1 MKYKNSRLHPSQT
14 SKRESRE
21 SKVGFMP
28 GRRFMFQTASGAL
41 YSRTALLEEARTH
54 VWLDFSFDG
63 TLYDVPDTPESRP
76 TDTTYQPLP
85 EYPGTRGYA
94 ERNIPQQINI
104 LTGEPLPKWPEAQ
117 FVPSDRPPLSEPA
130 LRQANPYTVYLRTH
144 ASVTNDSLL
153 AFHTLLETVLS
164 VQDRPET
171 EVREIL
177 TLCAK
182 QGWFAPNCRE
192 VGEIT
197 NTCPVAEQF
206 NKLESTPDVQ
216 SRASQI
222 PEYSIP
228 GKYHDLV
235 YGRCED

>member
-1 MKYKNSRLHPSQT
+1 MTFQT
-14 SKRESRE
+14 ADRRE

-41 YSRTALLEEARTH
+41 YSRTALLEEARLH
-54 VWLDFSFDG
+54 SVWLDFSFDG
-63 TLYDVPDTPESRP
+63 TLYDVPDTPESAA
-76 TDTTYQPLP
+76 TDRYYTPAP

-94 ERNIPQQINI
+94 ERSIPQQVNI

-130 LRQANPYTVYLRTH
+130 PRQANPYTVYLRTH

-164 VQDRPET
+164 VQTSQPAQA
-171 EVREIL
+171 REIL
-177 TLCAK
+177 TLCARD
-182 QGWFAPNCRE
+182 GWFAPNCRE

-197 NTCPVAEQF
+197 NTCPAAEALQLN
-206 NKLESTPDVQ
+206 NKPEPDVQ

>member
-1 MKYKNSRLHPSQT
+1 MKYK
-14 SKRESRE
+14 RE

-28 GRRFMFQTASGAL
+28 GRRFVFQTASGAL
-41 YSRTALLEEARTH
+41 YSRTALLEEARCH
-54 VWLDFSFDG
+54 SVWLDFSFDG

-76 TDTTYQPLP
+76 TDSYYSPAP

-94 ERNIPQQINI
+94 ERNIPQQFNI
-104 LTGEPLPKWPEAQ
+104 LTGEPLPRWPEAQ

-130 LRQANPYTVYLRTH
+130 PRQANPYTVYLRTH

-153 AFHTLLETVLS
+153 QFHTLLETVLS
-164 VQDRPET
+164 VQTSQPAQA
-171 EVREIL
+171 REIL
-177 TLCAK
+177 TLCARE
-182 QGWFAPNCRE
+182 GWFAPNCRE

-197 NTCPVAEQF
+197 NTCPAAEYLKQLN
-206 NKLESTPDVQ
+206 NKPEPDVQ

>member
-1 MKYKNSRLHPSQT
+1 MKPNNFSQT
-14 SKRESRE
+14 DRRE

-28 GRRFMFQTASGAL
+28 GRRFVFQTEQGAL
-41 YSRTALLEEARTH
+41 YSRTALLEEARLH
-54 VWLDFSFDG
+54 SIWLDFTFDG
-63 TLYDVPDTPESRP
+63 TLYDVPDTPEARP
-76 TDTTYQPLP
+76 TDRYYQPSP

-94 ERNIPQQINI
+94 ERNIPQQVNI
-104 LTGEPLPKWPEAQ
+104 LTGEPFPKWPEAQ
-117 FVPSDRPPLSEPA
+117 FVPSDRPPLSTPEP
-130 LRQANPYTVYLRTH
+130 RQANPYTVYLRTH

-153 AFHTLLETVLS
+153 RFHELLQSVLGLQQS
-164 VQDRPET
+164 GRPEA
-171 EVREIL
+171 EIREML

-182 QGWFAPNCRE
+182 PGWFTPNCKG

-197 NTCPVAEQF
+197 NTCPAAESLQLN
-206 NKLESTPDVQ
+206 NKPKPDVQ

>member
-1 MKYKNSRLHPSQT
+1 MTSFQT
-14 SKRESRE
+14 SDRRE

-28 GRRFMFQTASGAL
+28 GRRFVFQTEQGAL
-41 YSRTALLEEARTH
+41 YSRTALLEEARLH
-54 VWLDFSFDG
+54 SIWLDFTFDG
-63 TLYDVPDTPESRP
+63 TLYDVPDTPEARP
-76 TDTTYQPLP
+76 TDRYYQPSP

-94 ERNIPQQINI
+94 ERNIPQQVNI
-104 LTGEPLPKWPEAQ
+104 LTGEPFPKWPEAQ

-130 LRQANPYTVYLRTH
+130 PRQANPYTVYLRTH

-153 AFHTLLETVLS
+153 QFHTLLETVLS
-164 VQDRPET
+164 VQTSQPAQA
-171 EVREIL
+171 REIL

-182 QGWFAPNCRE
+182 QGWFAPNCRDI
-192 VGEIT
+192 GEIT
-197 NTCPVAEQF
+197 NTCPAAEAITQ
-206 NKLESTPDVQ
+206 KLNNMPKSPDVQ

>member
-1 MKYKNSRLHPSQT
+1 MTSQINN
-14 SKRESRE
+14 KRE

-28 GRRFMFQTASGAL
+28 GRRFVFQTPEGNL
-41 YSRTALLEEARTH
+41 FSRTALLEEARCH
-54 VWLDFSFDG
+54 SVWLDFSFDG
-63 TLYDVPDTPESRP
+63 TLYDVPDTPESAA
-76 TDTTYQPLP
+76 TDRYYTPAP

-94 ERNIPQQINI
+94 ERNIPQQFNI
-104 LTGEPLPKWPEAQ
+104 LTGEPLPRWPEAQ
-117 FVPSDRPPLSEPA
+117 FVPSDRPPLAQPEP
-130 LRQANPYTVYLRTH
+130 RQANPYTVYLRTH

-153 AFHTLLETVLS
+153 QFHTLLETVLS
-164 VQDRPET
+164 VQTSQPAQA
-171 EVREIL
+171 REIL

-192 VGEIT
+192 IGEIT
-197 NTCPVAEQF
+197 NTCPAAEYLKQLN
-206 NKLESTPDVQ
+206 NKPEPDVQ